1 MDFES
6 YADLSFVDSIEDALE
21 TLPESPAV
29 SFSNNV
35 HGVWRGS
42 DQTADVVVAAVAYK
56 RRDLVAIKVGGC
68 PNDKNITSKTLIAI
82 GGSCTLLKSVD
93 ASRTAAVADQWPG

>member
-6 YADLSFVDSIEDALE
+6 QGHVGFVDSIEDALE
-21 TLPESPAV
+21 TLPESPAAT
-29 SFSNNV
+29 FSNNV
-35 HGVWRGS
+35 YGVWRGS

-68 PNDKNITSKTLIAI
+68 PNDKNITSKALIAI